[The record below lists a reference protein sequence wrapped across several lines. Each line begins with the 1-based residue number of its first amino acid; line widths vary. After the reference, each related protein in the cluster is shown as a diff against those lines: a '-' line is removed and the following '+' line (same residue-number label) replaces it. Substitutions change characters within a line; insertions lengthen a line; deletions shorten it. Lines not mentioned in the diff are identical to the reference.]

1 MCVYTNCIKC
11 IIYCIK
17 CIYKKYSYNITV
29 NDVDDDINNTCE
41 CKHNI
46 NNNNRFINT
55 VTVITSP
62 WIPEP
67 SVNNNS
73 IYYLLKALE
82 SRV

>member
-1 MCVYTNCIKC
+1 MCVTNCIKC

-55 VTVITSP
+55 VTVITLP

>member
-1 MCVYTNCIKC
+1 MCVTNCIKC

-29 NDVDDDINNTCE
+29 NDVDDDINNNTCE

-46 NNNNRFINT
+46 NNNRFINT
-55 VTVITSP
+55 VTVITLP

-73 IYYLLKALE
+73 
-82 SRV
+82 